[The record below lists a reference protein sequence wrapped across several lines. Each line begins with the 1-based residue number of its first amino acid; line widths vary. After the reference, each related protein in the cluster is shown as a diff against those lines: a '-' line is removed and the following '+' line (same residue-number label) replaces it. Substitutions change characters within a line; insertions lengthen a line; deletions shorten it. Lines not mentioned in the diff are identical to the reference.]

1 MIDNQNISYNQYTYQ
16 PANVNAWDHLSD
28 FFLGTNRVQTA
39 NQNKLNWEM
48 FKEQNKYNEYMSNT
62 AYQRAV
68 QDMEKAGINP
78 MLAALNGGA
87 SSPSSANVSQG
98 AQQGTASVYFKRMQ
112 EERDRLIN
120 ALIALANATK

>member
-1 MIDNQNISYNQYTYQ
+1 MIDNQNISYNQYSYQ
-16 PANVNAWDHLSD
+16 PANVSGWDHVSD

-68 QDMEKAGINP
+68 KDMEKAGINP
-78 MLAALNGGA
+78 MLAAINGGA
-87 SSPSSANVSQG
+87 SSPSSASVSQG
-98 AQQGTASVYFKRMQ
+98 AQEGTASVYYKRMKETQ
-112 EERDRLIN
+112 EMLIN
-120 ALIALANATK
+120 ALIALSKIAG